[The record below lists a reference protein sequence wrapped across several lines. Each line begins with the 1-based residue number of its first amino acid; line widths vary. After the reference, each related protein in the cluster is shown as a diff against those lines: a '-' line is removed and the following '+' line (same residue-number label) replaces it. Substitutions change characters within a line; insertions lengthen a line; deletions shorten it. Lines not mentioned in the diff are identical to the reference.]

1 MSSSPCTCCTI
12 PQSRE
17 RAYERAGWREECRL
31 LKERLEELYG
41 VTITDDDLR
50 AAARR
55 RNRLRAAQISMFELQ
70 AAEPP
75 RDGQR

>member
-31 LKERLEELYG
+31 LYG

>member
-1 MSSSPCTCCTI
+1 MFELLGELKPVHVLHL
-12 PQSRE
+12 PQSR
-17 RAYERAGWREECRL
+17 ERAGWREECRL

-75 RDGQR
+75 